1 MIKMRMSLQHAVRL
15 AAIVAA
21 FVVLSA
27 VMAQADPYE
36 GVFLLPEAD
45 ERAYS
50 LDELRR
56 MPAQVLAYAR
66 NEIFARHG
74 RKFKSKELRKY
85 FKERPWYEATVPASE
100 FDDSVLNDYEWKN
113 LKRIGELESRIGVYE
128 LDSEYGYDK
137 EIVED
142 YLYSGGEGWIL
153 DGLSI
158 DRSGPDTDLIR
169 TNTFELAVPHGTD
182 WEIESI
188 SENAFHIFH
197 VPSRRKGFGGS
208 VVSIAVFD
216 EDDEEYCEDE
226 MYDIIAA
233 DDDRVYVAFYPT
245 DVEYDGNNKKE
256 AEDYLSLYDW
266 MLMLS
271 PELAEDYEEDLSP
284 FILVVG

>member
-1 MIKMRMSLQHAVRL
+1 MMKMRMSLQRAVWI
-15 AAIVAA
+15 AAIFAA

-45 ERAYS
+45 ERVYS
-50 LDELRR
+50 FDELRR

-74 RKFKSKELRKY
+74 RKFKSRELKQY

-137 EIVED
+137 ELVED
-142 YLYSGGEGWIL
+142 YLFSGGKGWIL

-158 DRSGPDTDLIR
+158 DRSDPVTDLIR
-169 TNTFELAVPHGTD
+169 TDAFELTVPHGTG
-182 WEIESI
+182 WEIEAI
-188 SENAFHIFH
+188 SENTFQIFH
-197 VPSRRKGFGGS
+197 VPSRRKGFGGG
-208 VVSIAVFD
+208 VVSITAFD
-216 EDDEEYCEDE
+216 EDDEEFYEDE
-226 MYDIIAA
+226 KYDICAA
-233 DDDRVYVAFYPT
+233 DDDRMYVAFFPG
-245 DVEYDGNNKKE
+245 DVEFDGNNKKE
-256 AEDYLSLYDW
+256 AEDYLSIYDW

-271 PELAEDYEEDLSP
+271 PELAEDYDEDLSP